1 MTPRNLPLFAL
12 APAFVFSVLALPASA
27 METKGFVV
35 SWFHTAGYADKD
47 SCPKGI
53 NPDNIQIWARSL
65 GELGFSPSEAEK
77 IITGDGREWRKLMQM
92 RGKKDGKPAN
102 VYLYPLSVPDPQ
114 LKPVEGKMAFG
125 FNLDGKN
132 GPKSFQDPDT
142 HLAGVDN
149 EVFRAL
155 GCSKMYHVNLPD
167 RPYYEM
173 TRWDIGSDSMPA
185 WVITVAGDDLSK
197 DGDVT
202 VTLTRSLRYAY
213 RDAQSKPLAD
223 ATYVM
228 EPTERSRNVL
238 KGHSKD
244 GVITIEPQDIRIQ
257 AEAGI
262 IPEYKFK
269 NAQLRFTI
277 DAKGNLNGY
286 LGGYIAWQSYYW
298 LIASHGS
305 SSEESS
311 LDVPGAYYA
320 LRKHA
325 DADPDPVTGQNT
337 QISSTFRIE
346 AVPARVLPPQAPYAQ
361 GAQKV
366 SSLTPQPA
374 KSAVDRD

>member
-1 MTPRNLPLFAL
+1 MTVRLPLFGL
-12 APAFVFSVLALPASA
+12 APVFALSLLALPAA
-27 METKGFVV
+27 AAETKGFVV

-65 GELGFSPSEAEK
+65 GEMGFSPSEAEK
-77 IITGDGREWRKLMQM
+77 VITGDGREWRKLMQM

-125 FNLDGKN
+125 FDLDGKN

-142 HLAGVDN
+142 RLTGVDN

-185 WVITVAGDDLSK
+185 WVITVSGEDLSK

-238 KGHSKD
+238 KGRSKD
-244 GVITIEPQDIRIQ
+244 GVITVEPRNIHMQ

-269 NAQLRFTI
+269 NAQLRFSI

-286 LGGYIAWQSYYW
+286 LGGYIAWQDYYW

-311 LDVPGAYYA
+311 LDVPGVYYT
-320 LRKHA
+320 LRRHA

-337 QISSTFRIE
+337 HISSTFRIE
-346 AVPARVLPPQAPYAQ
+346 AVPARILPPQAPYA
-361 GAQKV
+361 ASPQKV
-366 SSLTPQPA
+366 SSLAPQPA
-374 KSAVDRD
+374 KSAVGRD

>member
-1 MTPRNLPLFAL
+1 MTLRNLPLLGL
-12 APAFVFSVLALPASA
+12 APALSLFALPASA
-27 METKGFVV
+27 TETKGFVV

-77 IITGDGREWRKLMQM
+77 VITGDGREWRKLMQM

-125 FNLDGKN
+125 FNLDGKS

-142 HLAGVDN
+142 RMTGVDN

-185 WVITVAGDDLSK
+185 WVITVSGEDLSR

-213 RDAQSKPLAD
+213 RDAQSKPLTD

-244 GVITIEPQDIRIQ
+244 GVITVEPQDIHIQ

-269 NAQLRFTI
+269 KAQLRFTI

-325 DADPDPVTGQNT
+325 DADPDPATGQNT
-337 QISSTFRIE
+337 RISSTFRIE
-346 AVPARVLPPQAPYAQ
+346 AVPAHVLPPQAPYAQ

-366 SSLTPQPA
+366 SSLASQPA

>member
-1 MTPRNLPLFAL
+1 MLLQDIPRLGLASALVWSAL
-12 APAFVFSVLALPASA
+12 ATSA
-27 METKGFVV
+27 QATETKGFVV

-47 SCPKGI
+47 SCPRGI

-65 GELGFSPSEAEK
+65 GEMGFTPSEAEK
-77 IITGDGREWRKLMQM
+77 VITSDGREWRKLMQM
-92 RGKKDGKPAN
+92 RGKRDGKPAN

-114 LKPVEGKMAFG
+114 LKPVEGKFAFG
-125 FNLDGKN
+125 FDLDGKS
-132 GPKSFQDPDT
+132 GAKSFQDPET
-142 HLAGVDN
+142 HTTGVDN

-185 WVITVAGDDLSK
+185 WVITIAGEDLSK
-197 DGDVT
+197 DGAVT
-202 VTLTRSLRYAY
+202 VTFTRSLRYAY

-238 KGHSKD
+238 KGHLKN
-244 GVITIEPQDIRIQ
+244 GIITVEPQDINMQ

-269 NAQLRFTI
+269 NAHMRFSI
-277 DAKGNLNGY
+277 DENGELAGY

-298 LIASHGS
+298 LIASHGT

-325 DADPDPVTGQNT
+325 DAAPDPVTGQNT
-337 QISSTFRIE
+337 LISSTFRIE
-346 AVPARVLPPQAPYAQ
+346 AVPARVLPPQEVPGDQRKKLAK
-361 GAQKV
+361 GDI
-366 SSLTPQPA
+366 SSR
-374 KSAVDRD
+374 SAVERN